1 MGRNRIVSSMMKTTT
16 WVNQV
21 IHTYVQNRIMSST
34 MNTARRVNQVMRIV
48 VVVVLVLDPLL
59 IVVLSA

>member
-1 MGRNRIVSSMMKTTT
+1 MVSSMMKTTS

-21 IHTYVQNRIMSST
+21 MPTYVQNRITSST

-48 VVVVLVLDPLL
+48 VVVVLTPLL